1 MTDAGYAII
10 RGKQVVLR
18 PVEEED
24 VELIHRWMN
33 HPEIW
38 HSMDYE
44 RPISVADVRDDIERG
59 RKEGFAFTIAV
70 DDRAIGRI
78 GLNQLR
84 RRDRICALYMY
95 IGEPAFWG
103 RGHGRDAV
111 LTLMGY
117 AFDRWDL
124 HQIELWTL
132 GDNDRALRTFKRAGF
147 EVEARLRDRSWKNGR
162 WVDRVIMSVT
172 REEFE
177 PIHRAW
183 AGLSDPDPADAD
195 PL

>member
-1 MTDAGYAII
+1 MNEAGPVI

-24 VELIHRWMN
+24 VEFIHQWMN

-38 HSMDYE
+38 HYMDYE
-44 RPISVADVRDDIERG
+44 RPLSLADVREDVERS
-59 RKEGFAFTIAV
+59 RRDGFPFTIAV
-70 DDRAIGRI
+70 DARPIGRI
-78 GLNQLR
+78 GLNQFR

-103 RGHGRDAV
+103 KGYARDAV
-111 LTLMGY
+111 MALLGF

-124 HQIELWTL
+124 HLVELWTL
-132 GDNDRALRTFKRAGF
+132 GDNDRALGAYKRAGF
-147 EVEARLRDRSWKNGR
+147 EVEARLRERSWKDGR
-162 WVDRVIMSVT
+162 WEDRVVMSVS

-177 PIHRAW
+177 HIHEGW
-183 AGLSDPDPADAD
+183 LGLAEDGSREA
-195 PL
+195 